1 MVQLV
6 STHLIPYR
14 FNVCSQVR
22 NFQAAVRCVSDLLP
36 DQLITGTWDGEPNII
51 PEAVVVINVVLMEQL
66 MVSLAFD
73 L

>member
-6 STHLIPYR
+6 STHLIPNR

-22 NFQAAVRCVSDLLP
+22 NFQAVVRCVSDLLP
-36 DQLITGTWDGEPNII
+36 DQLIMGIWDGELNII